1 MPRAARWSDHLLSPL
16 PPRDTRPLISTLPQ
30 APSAVSCSMQPW
42 PPTCPCQC
50 PGQRTRGHRGR
61 PPPPHPQ
68 PAPTWLPAPAWWRR
82 RVREGLVGGGAGA
95 GGEQSQSRGG
105 RNRVGAGG
113 LAQGGP
119 ARHRQEPP
127 QAWGDQPATGR
138 MSSRRADFGLGSLRG
153 TLLRTSFALPGS
165 GSNQQAESRLRIQ
178 GKGRA
183 GARYGHGSDPPS
195 PSLTRRR
202 AALSTWNAA
211 CPADLRREG
220 PLPCR
225 EVRGTR
231 GRHGSRVG
239 LPALSKAHPSP
250 LRPQGR
256 HLLPSRPQFKGK

>member
-1 MPRAARWSDHLLSPL
+1 MPLSVPRTEDERAPGKATPAPSSASPYLASRSCLVAAESERGVSGRRGRRRRGAKPEQRREKPGGSRWSSPGRPRPAPPRASAGLG
-16 PPRDTRPLISTLPQ
+16 RP
-30 APSAVSCSMQPW
+30 A
-42 PPTCPCQC
+42 
-50 PGQRTRGHRGR
+50 GHRADEQPQGR
-61 PPPPHPQ
+61 
-68 PAPTWLPAPAWWRR
+68 L
-82 RVREGLVGGGAGA
+82 
-95 GGEQSQSRGG
+95 
-105 RNRVGAGG
+105 
-113 LAQGGP
+113 
-119 ARHRQEPP
+119 
-127 QAWGDQPATGR
+127 
-138 MSSRRADFGLGSLRG
+138 GLGSLRG

-256 HLLPSRPQFKGK
+256 HLLPSHPQFKGK

>member
-1 MPRAARWSDHLLSPL
+1 MPLSVPRTEDERAPGKATP
-16 PPRDTRPLISTLPQ
+16 
-30 APSAVSCSMQPW
+30 APSSASPYLASRSCLVAAESERGVS
-42 PPTCPCQC
+42 
-50 PGQRTRGHRGR
+50 GRRGR
-61 PPPPHPQ
+61 
-68 PAPTWLPAPAWWRR
+68 RR
-82 RVREGLVGGGAGA
+82 RGAKPEQRREKP
-95 GGEQSQSRGG
+95 
-105 RNRVGAGG
+105 VGAGG

-256 HLLPSRPQFKGK
+256 HLLPSHPQFKGK